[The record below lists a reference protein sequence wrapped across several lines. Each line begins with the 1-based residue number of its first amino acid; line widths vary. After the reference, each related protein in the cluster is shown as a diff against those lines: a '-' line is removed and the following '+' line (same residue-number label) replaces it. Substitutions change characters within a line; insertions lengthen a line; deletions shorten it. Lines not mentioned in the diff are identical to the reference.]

1 MRFGRTVLI
10 GTALWCAVISVLNY
24 QLNREERREGRN
36 FRVGF
41 LPVT

>member
-1 MRFGRTVLI
+1 MRFRSTVLI
-10 GTALWCAVISVLNY
+10 GIVVWCAVISLLY
-24 QLNREERREGRN
+24 HCLNREERREGRS

>member
-1 MRFGRTVLI
+1 MSFGRTVLVGI
-10 GTALWCAVISVLNY
+10 VVWCAVISLLY
-24 QLNREERREGRN
+24 YRLNREERREDRS